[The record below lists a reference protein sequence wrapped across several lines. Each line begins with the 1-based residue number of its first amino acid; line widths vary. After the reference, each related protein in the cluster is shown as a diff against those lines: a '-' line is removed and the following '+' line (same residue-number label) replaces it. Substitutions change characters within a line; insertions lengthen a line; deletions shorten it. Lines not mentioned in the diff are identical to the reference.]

1 MDKKVV
7 YGLVQRLNLTPT
19 AGSKLAVFLSRLDN
33 QSAEVDDPSISIDQD
48 ENTLINNSDQEI
60 IHWLK
65 RMQIITLTRPIL
77 ELSIQAQ
84 TPLELNKA
92 KSAGVESLIYIPDEI
107 SRKLNSLET
116 ALKSSLKDFTEIKET
131 STEELNKKFNLVV
144 PPNGLEISVVLTL
157 VVAAFTIL
165 AFVILK
171 SEDMLGS
178 PEAYWGF
185 FCAGILTLLGIN
197 AVIIN
202 LIKLLRFKKNRD
214 SILTEAKRIFVEN
227 KYLKHSRFKK
237 KIEDE
242 SFQIQKREY
251 SQAAELKLKEIGR
264 EEQSIRESLNA

>member
-7 YGLVQRLNLTPT
+7 YGLIQRLNLTPI

-33 QSAEVDDPSISIDQD
+33 QSVEVDDPGVSVDQDKDTSID
-48 ENTLINNSDQEI
+48 NSDQEI
-60 IHWLK
+60 INWLK

-77 ELSIQAQ
+77 ELSIRAQ

-92 KSAGVESLIYIPDEI
+92 KSAGVESLIYIPDQI
-107 SRKLNSLET
+107 SRKLNSFET
-116 ALKSSLKDFTEIKET
+116 ALKSSIKDFTEIKET
-131 STEELNKKFNLVV
+131 SAEELNKKFNLVV

-185 FCAGILTLLGIN
+185 FGAGILTLLGIN
-197 AVIIN
+197 AIIIN

-214 SILTEAKRIFVEN
+214 LIIIEAKRIFVEN
-227 KYLKHSRFKK
+227 KHLKHSRFKK